1 MSQSFNLYQLQKID
15 SRIDQL
21 VHRMDEIIALIN
33 DRTSISL
40 LETELRTAD
49 SKREELLQ
57 EISDLDSDISKKKI
71 KVNQSESSL
80 YGGKVQN
87 PKELQSLQAEI
98 ASINKNISEKEFDL
112 VELMQLFETL
122 ENQVEI
128 LQQNLKKTITEKE
141 ESNNQL
147 IEEKIKLENEK
158 LKLESERL
166 VAISQVKRDFLN
178 VYEDIRK
185 KRRNIAVSIVEEDM
199 CSACGVSLTPSE
211 CQAARSSDQIVFCPS
226 CSRILYAG

>member
-21 VHRMDEIIALIN
+21 VHRMDEITTLVN
-33 DRTSISL
+33 DRTSIGL

-49 SKREELLQ
+49 LKREDLLQ
-57 EISDLDSDISKKKI
+57 EISDLDGDISKKKI

-98 ASINKNISEKEFDL
+98 ASINKNITEKEFNL
-112 VELMQLFETL
+112 VELMQHFETS

-128 LQQNLKKTITEKE
+128 LQHNLKKAIVEKE
-141 ESNNQL
+141 ESNHLL
-147 IEEKIKLENEK
+147 IEEKNKLENEK
-158 LKLESERL
+158 LKL
-166 VAISQVKRDFLN
+166 
-178 VYEDIRK
+178 
-185 KRRNIAVSIVEEDM
+185 
-199 CSACGVSLTPSE
+199 
-211 CQAARSSDQIVFCPS
+211 
-226 CSRILYAG
+226 RI